1 MDRTHSKTRLN
12 LFWFR
17 RDLRISD
24 NQGLWQACRY
34 PEIEV
39 WPIFIIDPYFFYQWP
54 DIGKLR
60 VRFMLESLQELDVN
74 LQKLGSRLYLLEGNS
89 QEIWQRIYRQAQEQ
103 FALSVYFNRDR
114 QISYGQTRD
123 QMVLTLA
130 KQHNCKVYI
139 GSSNF
144 LLLDPAEMPN
154 WRKLYY
160 EYQEQPCFPTP
171 KIIRTNSVMAEEFW
185 SKAGIQRLSLAEF
198 QEKYKLF
205 MNLKSPLFT
214 GGTSQAELTLNSFLD
229 HRFVGY
235 HWKLSRPE
243 AAYLGATSHLSPHIM
258 WGTLSVRQIY
268 QKVYQKIQL
277 LKAQQKPK
285 LSFSLQSFLDRL
297 RWRESFTQRLYFHP
311 HYADQNWYSE
321 FDQHYNWNL
330 TAQQA
335 EYYEKWKQGET
346 GFLLIDAAMK
356 QLQAVG
362 WLNFRLRAMC
372 ATFLCINCGVS
383 WHWGA
388 RHFMNTLVD
397 GDIAIDSW
405 QWQMQAGITNPLQ
418 PAFRIY
424 DPDKNLLEKDP
435 QCAFVKRW
443 LPEISQLEAKA
454 IQNYRLNHLRP
465 PKMLNFQETKRTH
478 GKIIADLRKQVR
490 ARLLQENSL
499 ATELALTQKTV
510 VEKYYQNQQKRYLE
524 SQTQSLFD
532 DFREGNE

>member
-1 MDRTHSKTRLN
+1 MDQTNSKMRLN

-34 PEIEV
+34 SEIEV
-39 WPIFIIDPYFFYQWP
+39 WPIFIIDPYFFHQWP

-60 VRFMLESLQELDVN
+60 VRFMLESLQELDLN

-89 QEIWQRIYRQAQEQ
+89 QEIWQQIFRQAQEQ
-103 FALSVYFNRDR
+103 FTLSVYFNRDR

-130 KQHNCKVYI
+130 KEYNCKVYL
-139 GSSNF
+139 GNSNF
-144 LLLDPAEMPN
+144 LLLDPTEMSN
-154 WRKLYY
+154 WRKCYY
-160 EYQEQPCFPTP
+160 EYQQQAIFPTP
-171 KIIRTNSVMAEEFW
+171 KSIRTNLSLAEEFW
-185 SKAGIQRLSLAEF
+185 YKAGIKCLTFSEF
-198 QEKYKLF
+198 QQKYKF
-205 MNLKSPLFT
+205 FVDLKSPLFT
-214 GGTSQAELTLNSFLD
+214 GGNSQAELALESFLS

-268 QKVYQKIQL
+268 QKTYQKIQL
-277 LKAQQKPK
+277 LQDQQKPK
-285 LSFSLQSFLDRL
+285 LVFSLRSFLDRL
-297 RWRESFTQRLYFHP
+297 RWRESFTQRLYFYP
-311 HYADQNWYSE
+311 QYADQNWYPE
-321 FDQHYNWNL
+321 FDQWYKWDLNS
-330 TAQQA
+330 QQT
-335 EYYEKWKQGET
+335 EYYERWKQGET

-362 WLNFRLRAMC
+362 WLNFRIRAMC

-397 GDIAIDSW
+397 GDIAINNW
-405 QWQMQAGITNPLQ
+405 QWQMQAGITNPLS
-418 PAFRIY
+418 PTFRIY
-424 DPDKNLLEKDP
+424 DSDKNLLEKDP
-435 QCAFVKRW
+435 DCVFVKRW
-443 LPEISQLEAKA
+443 LPEISHLDVKA
-454 IQNYRLNHLRP
+454 IQTYNLQNLRP
-465 PKMLNFQETKRTH
+465 PKMLDFTQTKQTN

-490 ARLLQENSL
+490 TRLLKENGL
-499 ATELALTQKTV
+499 TTELALTQKTV
-510 VEKYYQNQQKRYLE
+510 VEKYYQNKQKQYLE
-524 SQTQSLFD
+524 SQTQSLFED
-532 DFREGNE
+532 LVDKNE